1 MHPLTT
7 TVKNWVFKSYFFV
20 KIFLIYDYPQLREM
34 RGGGQEQWSLCDFAK
49 KPTSSLSKVNFAFLS
64 PNLET

>member
-34 RGGGQEQWSLCDFAK
+34 RGVRNNDLCVTLPKNQRRVFQKLTSLFYHPIWK
-49 KPTSSLSKVNFAFLS
+49 HS
-64 PNLET
+64 